1 MKNIA
6 LTGFMGTGKTEVGRI
21 LAKRLG
27 YIFVDVDSEIEKK
40 RNMKITEIFK
50 LDGEPAFREIE
61 EETIGAV
68 SGGDRL
74 VISTGG
80 GAVMR
85 QKNMDNLR
93 KKGIIVCL
101 AASAATI
108 MHRTRGSKDR
118 PLINVED
125 PLARIKELLAV
136 RQPFYEQADIMVDT
150 ESKSPVQIAD
160 EIIEEMKAY
169 EKSNG

>member
-1 MKNIA
+1 MRNIA

-27 YIFVDVDSEIEKK
+27 YIFIDVDSEIEKK
-40 RNMKITEIFK
+40 KGMKITEIFSR
-50 LDGEPAFREIE
+50 DGEPAFREIE
-61 EETIGAV
+61 EETIGEI
-68 SGGDRL
+68 SCGDRL

-85 QKNMDNLR
+85 QKNMDNLKR
-93 KKGIIVCL
+93 KGVIVCL
-101 AASAATI
+101 SASAATI
-108 MHRTRGSKDR
+108 VHRTRGSKDR

-136 RQPFYEQADIMVDT
+136 RQPYYEQADITVNT
-150 ESKSPVQIAD
+150 ESKSPVQIAE
-160 EIIEEMKAY
+160 EIIEEMRTH

>member
-6 LTGFMGTGKTEVGRI
+6 LTGFMGTGKTEVGKT

-27 YIFVDVDSEIEKK
+27 YVFVDVDSEIEKK
-40 RNMKITEIFK
+40 SGMKITEIFSR
-50 LDGEPAFREIE
+50 DGEPAFRDIE
-61 EETIGAV
+61 EETI
-68 SGGDRL
+68 SLISDGDRL

-93 KKGIIVCL
+93 KKGIVVCL
-101 AASAATI
+101 SASSATI

-118 PLINVED
+118 PLINVEN
-125 PLARIKELLAV
+125 PLARIQELLAV
-136 RQPFYEQADIMVDT
+136 RQPYYEKADITVDT